1 MVIWANLGGG
11 GTRLG
16 GGAVRKSGDPWDAP
30 SALWVDYL
38 LRYGGLSESYMGVIR
53 YVDMY
58 SNYIFFIS
66 KYVLTSHPRQ
76 GYAQPRRRIAFDT
89 GRLPG

>member
-1 MVIWANLGGG
+1 MIWANLGGG

-38 LRYGGLSESYMGVIR
+38 QRYGGLSESYMGVIR

-58 SNYIFFIS
+58 SNYLF
-66 KYVLTSHPRQ
+66 LTSKHVLNGPSQAR
-76 GYAQPRRRIAFDT
+76 YRAARLRIAFDT
-89 GRLPG
+89 GQLPG